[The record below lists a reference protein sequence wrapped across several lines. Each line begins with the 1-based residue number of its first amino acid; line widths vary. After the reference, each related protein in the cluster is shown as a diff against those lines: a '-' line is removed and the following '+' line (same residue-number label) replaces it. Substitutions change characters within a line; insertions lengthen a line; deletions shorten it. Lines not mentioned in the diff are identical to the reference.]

1 MGVPQ
6 HALEVFARLCVG
18 RRDTY
23 AVQRDD
29 GRYVRVG
36 ERLTYARLWEHL
48 AGRLTLGTYVIDE
61 QGMCRFAVFDDDR
74 ADGLA
79 RLAEVQARLRSDRVP
94 SCLEVSRRGGHL
106 WVWLSRPVRAS
117 LVRGW
122 LRPYVAASV
131 EFYPRQDESDGLG
144 SLIRL
149 PLGVHRVT
157 GQRYPFVAWR
167 DGGAVAV
174 ASSVAG
180 MVAYLGGVERWHV
193 PADDASPKRRTA
205 GQRTQPHPSLS
216 PSVAPRWNSPYTTI
230 ADWCAAQD
238 PYALIGRYMALDSRG
253 MGCCPFGEHHCAG
266 RDRHPSLRVY
276 EPRRPGGS
284 CWFCYTWG
292 QGGTAFDFL
301 RYYHRLS
308 ARDLWRRIQADERV

>member
-1 MGVPQ
+1 MVLQQ
-6 HALEVFARLCVG
+6 HEVEVFARLCVG

-23 AVQRDD
+23 AVQRED

-36 ERLTYARLWEHL
+36 ERVTYARLWEHL
-48 AGRLTLGTYVIDE
+48 AGRLTLGIYVIDE

-79 RLAEVQARLRSDRVP
+79 RLAEVQARLRADRVP
-94 SCLEVSRRGGHL
+94 SYLEASRRGGHL
-106 WVWLSRPVRAS
+106 WVWLARPVRAS
-117 LVRGW
+117 EVRWW
-122 LRPYVAASV
+122 LRPYVLPGV

-157 GQRYPFVAWR
+157 GQRYPLVAWR
-167 DGGAVAV
+167 DGGAVAL

-180 MVAYLGGVERWHV
+180 MVMYLGGVERWHV
-193 PADDASPKRRTA
+193 PASDAAPTRRT
-205 GQRTQPHPSLS
+205 GGLRTRPQPSLS
-216 PSVAPRWNSPYTTI
+216 SPVAPQRNFPYASI

-238 PYALIGRYMALDSRG
+238 PSVLIGRYVALDSRG
-253 MGCCPFGEHHCAG
+253 MGCCPFGEHHRDGC
-266 RDRHPSLRVY
+266 DRHPSFRVY

-292 QGGTAFDFL
+292 QGGTVFDFL
-301 RYYHRLS
+301 RYYQRRS
-308 ARDLWRRIQADERV
+308 ARDVWHRVRAGEVF

>member
-1 MGVPQ
+1 MVIQ
-6 HALEVFARLCVG
+6 QQTLEVFARVCVG

-36 ERLTYARLWEHL
+36 ERLTYAVVREHL
-48 AGRLTLGTYVIDE
+48 AGWLTLGTYVIDE

-79 RLAEVQARLRSDRVP
+79 HLAEVQARLRGDRVP

-106 WVWLSRPVRAS
+106 WVLLARPMRAS
-117 LVRGW
+117 LVRWW
-122 LRPYVAASV
+122 LRPYVPAGV

-149 PLGVHRVT
+149 PLGVHRQT

-167 DGGAVAV
+167 EGRAVAL

-193 PADDASPKRRTA
+193 QASDTAPKARTASPRT
-205 GQRTQPHPSLS
+205 RPPPSLS
-216 PSVAPRWNSPYTTI
+216 SPVAPRRNFPYASI
-230 ADWCAAQD
+230 AQWCAVQD
-238 PYALIGRYMALDSRG
+238 PYALIGRYVVLDARG
-253 MGCCPFGEHHCAG
+253 MGCCPFGEHH
-266 RDRHPSLRVY
+266 RDGNDHHPSLRVY
-276 EPRRPGGS
+276 QPRRPGGS

-292 QGGTAFDFL
+292 QGGTVFDFL
-301 RYYHRLS
+301 RY
-308 ARDLWRRIQADERV
+308 

>member
-1 MGVPQ
+1 MGVQQ
-6 HALEVFARLCVG
+6 HALEVFARVCVG
-18 RRDTY
+18 RRETS

-79 RLAEVQARLRSDRVP
+79 HLAEVQARLRGDRVP
-94 SCLEVSRRGGHL
+94 SCLEVSRRGRHL
-106 WVWLSRPVRAS
+106 WVLLARPVRAS
-117 LVRGW
+117 LVRWW
-122 LRPYVAASV
+122 LRPYVLPGV

-149 PLGVHRVT
+149 PLGVHRLT

-167 DGGAVAV
+167 DGRAVAL
-174 ASSVAG
+174 ASSVVG
-180 MVAYLGGVERWHV
+180 MVGYLGGVERWHV
-193 PADDASPKRRTA
+193 PADDAAPKAHMAGPRTRP
-205 GQRTQPHPSLS
+205 QPSLS
-216 PSVAPRWNSPYTTI
+216 PSVGSRRSFPYTSI
-230 ADWCAAQD
+230 AQWCAAQD
-238 PYALIGRYMALDSRG
+238 PYALIGRYVALDSRG
-253 MGCCPFGEHHCAG
+253 MGCCPFGEHHREG
-266 RDRHPSLRVY
+266 RDRHPSFRVY
-276 EPRRPGGS
+276 EPRSPGGS

-292 QGGTAFDFL
+292 QGGTVFDFL
-301 RYYHRLS
+301 RYYHRLP
-308 ARDLWRRIQADERV
+308 ARDLWWRLRAGEVV